1 MMEQLNNFV
10 SDGAIALAV
19 HLSMR
24 AEIPSDPLALDT
36 SRDLSSS
43 QTSSS
48 VQSISWEDSETPVR
62 VEVEIGG
69 HDELKHPEKNSLNA
83 LAFSS
88 SEWQVVLPCTK
99 VPI

>member
-1 MMEQLNNFV
+1 MKQLNNFV

-24 AEIPSDPLALDT
+24 AEIPSGPLALDT

-62 VEVEIGG
+62 VEVEIEIGG

-88 SEWQVVLPCTK
+88 SEWQVV
-99 VPI
+99 IA